1 MRASSKHS
9 RVETSSVA
17 PPPPPSSTGDI
28 TTEELIDPAAD
39 AATTD
44 VPPPF
49 TSDDSNIRC
58 MLKTVM
64 TVQVAYGQILAD
76 MLNELRALQADL
88 EHLRRSPPP
97 PPFDDV

>member
-1 MRASSKHS
+1 MRASSKRS

-17 PPPPPSSTGDI
+17 PPPPPSSTGDT
-28 TTEELIDPAAD
+28 TTEELVDPAAD

-44 VPPPF
+44 VPPPS

-64 TVQVAYGQILAD
+64 TVQVAHGQILVD
-76 MLNELRALQADL
+76 ILNELRALQADL
-88 EHLRRSPPP
+88 KHLR
-97 PPFDDV
+97 